1 MSRVTIIARR
11 LVFVYGVQMGRLSWG
26 SSMSRRYVC
35 ITCSQIIP
43 DRRSSVDLNKCRHC
57 YSKEK
62 YGVLDIND
70 CHQGSII
77 TLEDT

>member
-1 MSRVTIIARR
+1 
-11 LVFVYGVQMGRLSWG
+11 
-26 SSMSRRYVC
+26 MSRRYVC